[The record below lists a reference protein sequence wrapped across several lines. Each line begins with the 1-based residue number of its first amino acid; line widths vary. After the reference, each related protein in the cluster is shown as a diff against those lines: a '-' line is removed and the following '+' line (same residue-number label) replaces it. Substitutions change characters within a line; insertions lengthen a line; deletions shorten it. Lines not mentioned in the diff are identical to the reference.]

1 MTKFLLSCLL
11 FMGMMLNAQ
20 INLGTGSTDVGVAP
34 VSTYYGYSYVQQIFT
49 RQEMNANAA
58 GNITGLRFYTDPSSS
73 VSNSS
78 QWTVY
83 LGQTSKTSF
92 TSNTDW
98 IPLNQLTQVFSGT
111 VTNAN
116 GVIQVNFTTPFPYNN
131 ISNLVVAA
139 KENAPGYNIND
150 NDEAFYVYIGMA
162 NSVLYYRNDNV
173 NPSPAAPPS
182 GTRENYKSV
191 ITILGLAPNPVP
203 ACPMVTYPAGNS
215 AFIPLSPVIT
225 WNTSSGATGYRLSIG
240 TSPGGTDI
248 ANQVPVTGNT
258 YTPAAPLTG
267 NTTYYLRVTAVSAAG
282 ESSGCSTV
290 VFTTSPGAPTNDECA
305 TAQTLTVNP
314 DLNCGAV
321 TSGYTLGATD
331 SGTDPA
337 PCYGTAD
344 DDVWFKFVAT
354 SPTHKISLNNIQ
366 SVGDVEDDDTYFQ
379 VFSGSC
385 GALTSIFCSDP
396 ASGTLTG
403 LTPGQTYYV
412 RVYSYEDTGSN
423 QSFSICVGTY
433 PPPPVN
439 DTCSGALVAASFPY
453 TYIQNDGAGS
463 TAGNGIVTACADGMN
478 DGTWFTFTGDGDTY
492 TVSVNMPSGSDFDP
506 QIGVYSGTCSA
517 LACVG
522 TVNNGW
528 LGETETL
535 SVPTVAGTVYYVN
548 IGHSSGWSEEP
559 EDAFTISITRGTLAA
574 SEVQADK
581 EKIRA
586 YPNPFSDI
594 LYISDAEQVKSIS
607 VSDVSGRLVK
617 TVDRPGGS
625 ILLEDLQQG
634 TYLVTLSMKDGS
646 RQVIKTIKK

>member
-1 MTKFLLSCLL
+1 MTRFLLSCLL
-11 FMGMMLNAQ
+11 FTGMMLNAQ

-58 GNITGLRFYTDPSSS
+58 GNITGLRFYMDPALS
-73 VSNSS
+73 VSSSS

-92 TSNTDW
+92 ASNTDW

-139 KENAPGYNIND
+139 KENTPGYNINND
-150 NDEAFYVYIGMA
+150 DEAIYVYSGAA
-162 NSVLYYRNDNV
+162 NSLLYYRNDNV
-173 NPSPAAPPS
+173 NPNPASPPA
-182 GTRENYKSV
+182 GNRENYKSV

-203 ACPMVTYPAGNS
+203 ACPIVTYPAVNS
-215 AFIPLSPVIT
+215 TFVPLSPVIT
-225 WNTSSGATGYRLSIG
+225 WNTSSGATGYRVSIG

-248 ANQVPVTGNT
+248 ANQVAVSANT
-258 YTPAAPLTG
+258 YTPAAPLSS

-282 ESSGCSTV
+282 ESSGCSNI
-290 VFTTSPGAPTNDECA
+290 VFTTAPGAPANDECA
-305 TAQTLTVNP
+305 SAQTLTVNP
-314 DLNCGAV
+314 DLNCGTI

-331 SGTDPA
+331 SGTNPV

-354 SPTHKISLNNIQ
+354 SATHKISLNNIQ

-385 GALTSIFCSDP
+385 GALTSVFCSDP
-396 ASGTLTG
+396 ATGTLTG

-439 DTCSGALVAASFPY
+439 DNCSGALIASSFPY
-453 TYIQNDGAGS
+453 TFVQNDGAGA
-463 TAGNGIVTACADGMN
+463 TDGNGTVTACTDGMN
-478 DGTWFTFTGDGDTY
+478 DGTWFSFTGDGDTY
-492 TVSVNMPSGSDFDP
+492 TLSVNMPSGSDFDP

-517 LACVG
+517 LTCVG

-535 SVPTVAGTVYYVN
+535 GVATVPGTTYYVN
-548 IGHSSGWSEEP
+548 VGHSSGWSDEP
-559 EDAFTISITRGTLAA
+559 EDAFTISITKGTLSA
-574 SEVQADK
+574 SEARTAK
-581 EKIRA
+581 EKIRV
-586 YPNPFSDI
+586 YPNPFADV
-594 LYISDAEQVKSIS
+594 LHISEAAEVKSVS
-607 VSDVSGRLVK
+607 VSDISGRLLK
-617 TVDRPGGS
+617 TIDRPDSS
-625 ILLEDLQQG
+625 IHLEDLKPG
-634 TYLVTLSMKDGS
+634 SYLVVLYMKNGS
-646 RQVIKTIKK
+646 QQVIKTIKK